1 MNAHM
6 PDMSTTSGGLRAD
19 TLTNLRWIA
28 IAGQT
33 IAVTGVFYGMG
44 FPLPIRAALLVIAA
58 SAWLNVYLTFMAR
71 NQRRISDINVLAQL
85 CFDLVQMSVLLGLTG
100 GLANP
105 FIMLLVAPVVVAI
118 TALRLRHA
126 LTLVVLVVV
135 SVTVLWSVSLPLPWP
150 AGTPVLAQTDLYR
163 TGLLLATMVTT
174 AFTGMYVWRVSSER
188 NRTAAALS
196 ATEAVLAREQKL
208 AALGGL
214 AAATAHE
221 LGTPLGTIA
230 IVANELRRDVKT
242 SCPLRDDLDLI
253 VDQAKSCRSI
263 LGKMSRPGAEEDL
276 YHSRVSVSAM
286 LQEIK
291 EDIRSEDVQV
301 EIRAMS
307 RFMDAASPEPV
318 FRRMPEILHALTA
331 FAENA
336 VSFAETRVLLAA
348 QWDMEKV
355 EISVSDDGPGF
366 APAILERLGDPYV
379 TSREGGNEK
388 GEGGMGLGFFISKT
402 LIERT
407 GGRITCDR
415 SEELGGAYVQIAWK
429 RKDIEINAKDQ

>member
-1 MNAHM
+1 MNA
-6 PDMSTTSGGLRAD
+6 PLSNLSTSSGGLRAD

-33 IAVTGVFYGMG
+33 IAVTGVYYGLG

-71 NQRRISDINVLAQL
+71 SQRRISDANVLAQL
-85 CFDLVQMSVLLGLTG
+85 SFDLVQMSVLLGLSG
-100 GLANP
+100 GVANP
-105 FIMLLVAPVVVAI
+105 FISLLVAPVVVAI
-118 TALRLRHA
+118 TALRLRES
-126 LTLVVLVVV
+126 LTLVILVVV
-135 SVTVLWSVSLPLPWP
+135 AVTVLWSVALPLPWP
-150 AGTPVLAQTDLYR
+150 PGTPVLAQSDLYR
-163 TGLLLATMVTT
+163 TGLLLATMVTI

-230 IVANELRRDVKT
+230 IVANELRRDLT
-242 SCPLRDDLDLI
+242 HSCPLKDDLDLI
-253 VDQAKSCRSI
+253 LDQAKSCRSI
-263 LGKMSRPGAEEDL
+263 LGKMSQPGAEEDL
-276 YHSRVSVSAM
+276 YHSQVKVSAM
-286 LQEIK
+286 LQEVEQEVHSK
-291 EDIRSEDVQV
+291 GVYL

-307 RFMDAASPEPV
+307 RFMDATSPEPV
-318 FRRMPEILHALTA
+318 FRRMPEVMHALTA

-336 VSFAETRVLLAA
+336 ASFAESRVLLSAK
-348 QWDMEKV
+348 WDMDNV
-355 EISVSDDGPGF
+355 EISIADDGPGF
-366 APAILERLGDPYV
+366 APDILERLGDPYV
-379 TSREGGNEK
+379 TSREGGNDK

-407 GGRITCDR
+407 RGRIICDR
-415 SEELGGAYVQIAWK
+415 SEELGGALVQIAWK
-429 RKDIEINAKDQ
+429 RKDIEISTKDQ